1 VDYPVNPEISDSLFP
16 LLRDIREFS
25 ECANLRLEG
34 QEKVRIIGAK
44 KQIENAQM
52 LLETQLDYV
61 NKRQQLRVHE
71 REMREKL
78 YSMEPSYGGGGRG
91 GGGGMRTEGR
101 RPRASDSKEDDNRYG
116 EGEYLVG
123 DVIHALNNTFKVF

>member
-1 VDYPVNPEISDSLFP
+1 
-16 LLRDIREFS
+16 
-25 ECANLRLEG
+25 
-34 QEKVRIIGAK
+34 
-44 KQIENAQM
+44 
-52 LLETQLDYV
+52 LETQLDYV

-101 RPRASDSKEDDNRYG
+101 RPRASDSKEDYNRYG